1 MCWRVVLLSGL
12 AVFGLMVG
20 AQAAERPPFHVLQMA
35 DGTTVNL
42 SVSTAKGSHNA
53 DYDYDVGIRLT
64 ETGPGGIAVF
74 VDERLHP
81 VRVRCADP
89 ARAFAGGEVYT
100 LMVGAASFKGG
111 DWKVDLWRALCST
124 SVS

>member
-1 MCWRVVLLSGL
+1 
-12 AVFGLMVG
+12 MVG

-35 DGTTVNL
+35 DGTTIYL
-42 SVSTAKGSHNA
+42 SVSTAAGSHNA
-53 DYDYDVGIRLT
+53 DYDYDVGLRLT
-64 ETGPGGIAVF
+64 EIGPSGIAVF

-89 ARAFAGGEVYT
+89 PRVFAGGEVYT